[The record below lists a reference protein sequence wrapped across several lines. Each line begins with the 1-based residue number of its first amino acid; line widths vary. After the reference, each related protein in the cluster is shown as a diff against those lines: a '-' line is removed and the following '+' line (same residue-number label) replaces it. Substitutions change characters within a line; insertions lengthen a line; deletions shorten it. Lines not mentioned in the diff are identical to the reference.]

1 MDRRQFIANSMA
13 TFFTMIIAGRAGA
26 SVFLPK
32 DLEGWSM
39 GKVAK
44 GTDPAPKP
52 EVTAAVDVIVPPDPE
67 IPNDFKG
74 SDYGGDWAV
83 AASLGDLGQIAVV
96 FYLNQYARK
105 VASKSFLQC
114 DEQERIEAIRQW
126 IRERDEIQPLIKD
139 LLTGLTSI
147 AMIGTFE
154 ENEPAAE
161 KRLFESMNWYDPNDP
176 TGTFRIPCEGYP
188 DSFIFPVTLK
198 KGVKEELG
206 K

>member
-1 MDRRQFIANSMA
+1 MDRRKFLANSMT
-13 TFFTMIIAGRAGA
+13 TFFGMIMANKVGA

-32 DLEGWSM
+32 IS
-39 GKVAK
+39 GKAGK
-44 GTDPAPKP
+44 LSGPAPKP
-52 EVTAAVDVIVPPDPE
+52 EITAAVDIIVPADPE

-83 AASLGDLGQIAVV
+83 AAALGDLGQIGVV

-105 VASKSFLQC
+105 TSGNSFMGC
-114 DEQERIEAIRQW
+114 NEGERLEAIKQW
-126 IRERDEIQPLIKD
+126 VREREQIEPILSDM
-139 LLTGLTSI
+139 LTGLMSI
-147 AMIGTFE
+147 GMIGTFE
-154 ENEPAAE
+154 ENEPEAE

-188 DSFIFPVTLK
+188 DSYIFPVTLK
-198 KGVKEELG
+198 KGVKEEL